1 MVCGLLYAL
10 PLQAQVVIITHKSVS
25 SPTQEISALADIFTL
40 NTKNW
45 SDGTK
50 ITVVDY
56 KNDTPSRAR
65 FYATLG
71 MSAGEMQKVWLRKQ
85 FSGKATPPIL
95 LSSEDEVLARVA
107 ATPGAVAYISADKV
121 NSTVKVLATIK

>member
-1 MVCGLLYAL
+1 MVCGLLSAL
-10 PLQAQVVIITHKSVS
+10 PLQAQVAIIAHKSVS
-25 SPTQEISALADIFTL
+25 SPAQEISALADIFTL

-56 KNDTPSRAR
+56 KNDTPSRTK
-65 FYATLG
+65 FYAALG

-95 LSSEDEVLARVA
+95 LSSEDDVLVRVA
-107 ATPGAVAYISADKV
+107 ATPGAIAYISADKV
-121 NSTVKVLATIK
+121 NSTVKVLVTIK